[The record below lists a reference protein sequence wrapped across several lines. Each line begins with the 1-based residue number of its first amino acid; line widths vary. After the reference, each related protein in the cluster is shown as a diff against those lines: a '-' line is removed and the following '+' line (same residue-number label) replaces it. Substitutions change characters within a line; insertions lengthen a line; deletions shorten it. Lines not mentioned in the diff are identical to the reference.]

1 MKTLFCCFL
10 ASCGRSQKLCLFPDL
25 LYGLFFFSLEIWR
38 IFCLSVCLRCSEI
51 LQGDTWVQ
59 VYFNSLCR
67 TLLIWKLMLSSSGK
81 FSQIISSIIPSLLCS
96 LFILSG
102 TPVVW
107 VLDFQDQASNFL
119 IFSLVFAISFCLWGL
134 HSGRFSPHH
143 LPKFLWI
150 KNKSLIS
157 CL

>member
-1 MKTLFCCFL
+1 MKTLLCCFL

-25 LYGLFFFSLEIWR
+25 LYGLFFLTRNLEDVL
-38 IFCLSVCLRCSEI
+38 FVCLHCSEI
-51 LQGDTWVQ
+51 LQWYTWVQ

-67 TLLIWKLMLSSSGK
+67 TLLIWKLVLSSSRK
-81 FSQIISSIIPSLLCS
+81 ISQIISSIIPSLLCS

-134 HSGRFSPHH
+134 HSGRFSPHY

-157 CL
+157 YL